1 MRIVRT
7 DELTEETV
15 LDANTREWLYNGL
28 DCAVTLEIVNH
39 IKPQLS
45 NVTSSTYDFSRALQ
59 APILEMMMRGILID
73 LEKRREVVKLYK
85 DQTLQ
90 LEGQLDRLLREGIGT
105 SLNWR
110 SNTQLQKL
118 FYEVLSLP
126 PVKKRSANGAMVPTV
141 NREAL
146 EKLQLHFFAE
156 PLILHILLL
165 RDIAKKLQ
173 LLETGIDPDARI
185 RTNLNIAGTKTGR
198 LASSMSDMGTGT
210 NLQNIDRE
218 LRSVFIADPGM
229 KFCNIDLE
237 QADAR
242 NVGARCWDLFVE
254 PYGEGFAGAY
264 LDACESSDLHTSV
277 AKMCWP
283 GLGWGQGRADR
294 EIADTPFY
302 RTLTHRDTT
311 KRLGHGTN
319 FRGTAPHMA
328 VQTKIPSGVVKA
340 FQQQYFAAFPC
351 IPKWHE
357 WINQTL
363 AAEHQLVTL
372 WGRQRYFFGRADDP
386 KTLRDA
392 TAYEPQ
398 SCTAEEINHALLKLW
413 RWQRVQLLMQV
424 HDSILFQYPEHLED
438 EIVPAALKLARAP
451 LTLSR
456 GREFCVPLDAKVG
469 WNWGDQ
475 QVWTKADAEKDKCL
489 PAQVGTVKANADG
502 LVKWKGHDPRER
514 GRKPM
519 KWSLQ

>member
-1 MRIVRT
+1 MRIIHT
-7 DELTEETV
+7 DQLTEDTPLTSNE
-15 LDANTREWLYNGL
+15 REWIYNGL

-39 IKPQLS
+39 IKPQL
-45 NVTSSTYDFSRALQ
+45 TQQTGQTYAFSQALQ
-59 APILEMMMRGILID
+59 APILEMTMRGILID
-73 LEKRREVVKLYK
+73 LDRRREVVKLYRA
-85 DQTLQ
+85 QTLQ
-90 LEGQLDRLLREGIGT
+90 LESQLDAIIRDGLGIT
-105 SLNWR
+105 LNWR
-110 SNTQLQKL
+110 SNPQLLKL

-156 PLILHILLL
+156 PIVLHILLL
-165 RDIAKKLQ
+165 RDVAKKLQ

-218 LRSVFIADPGM
+218 LRSVFIADEGM

-242 NVGARCWDLFVE
+242 NVGARCWELFVE
-254 PYGEGFAGAY
+254 SHGEQFAGAY
-264 LDACESSDLHTSV
+264 LNACESSDLHTSV

-283 GLGWGQGRADR
+283 NLGWGQDRADR

-319 FRGTAPHMA
+319 FRGTPAHMA
-328 VQTKIPSGVVKA
+328 TQTKIPTAVVKT
-340 FQQQYFAAFPC
+340 FQGSYFGAFPC
-351 IPKWHE
+351 LPAWHD
-357 WINQTL
+357 WINKTL
-363 AAEHQLVTL
+363 LRDHQLTTL

-413 RWQRVQLLMQV
+413 RWGRVQLLMQV
-424 HDSILFQYPEHLED
+424 HDSILFQYPEELED

-469 WNWGDQ
+469 WNWGDFDPRDP
-475 QVWTKADAEKDKCL
+475 TKN
-489 PAQVGTVKANADG
+489 PDG
-502 LVKWKGHDPRER
+502 LVKWKGHDARRRE
-514 GRKPM
+514 RKPM